1 MTEEIRRYLDK
12 ADHALLVAAD
22 LLDDGHVPD
31 AASKIY
37 YAFLACILPPL
48 LFCPIFQQQAVNS

>member
-1 MTEEIRRYLDK
+1 MTEEIRRYLEK

-31 AASKIY
+31 ATPLVSKQ
-37 YAFLACILPPL
+37 LNKRP
-48 LFCPIFQQQAVNS
+48 